1 MKSIIRNISFTIIVI
16 LIQLLFI
23 SCSSSKYSI
32 ESDENGKP
40 MIVGHLTW
48 EEWQENAGWESY
60 SAPSYMPNLKRANEL
75 SEIATD
81 NGVDFLIFAGSW
93 CEDTERELPKL
104 YKLITGAGIFPDK
117 IFLYGVDRQKIE
129 PSGTANYYKI
139 EKVPTLV
146 LEVEGEEIGRIV
158 ENPKLSWEE
167 DILNILREYK
177 FREKQEEGK
186 KELSDQ

>member
-1 MKSIIRNISFTIIVI
+1 MREKMKAVLRNIGITFY
-16 LIQLLFI
+16 LISLGFFVF
-23 SCSSSKYSI
+23 SCSGSKYSI

-48 EEWQENAGWESY
+48 EEWQEEAGWDNY
-60 SAPSYMPNLKRANEL
+60 SAPSYMPNIKRANEI
-75 SEIATD
+75 SDMAT
-81 NGVDFLIFAGSW
+81 NYNVDFLIFAGSW
-93 CEDTERELPKL
+93 CEDTERELPKV

-117 IFLYGVDRQKIE
+117 IFLYGVDRQKDE
-129 PSGTANYYKI
+129 PSGTAKYYKL

-146 LEVEGEEIGRIV
+146 LEVDGEEIGRIV

-177 FREKQEEGK
+177 FREKQGEEK
-186 KELSDQ
+186 

>member
-1 MKSIIRNISFTIIVI
+1 MKSNIQNSYRAFSLLVFVIILT
-16 LIQLLFI
+16 
-23 SCSSSKYSI
+23 SCSGSKYSI
-32 ESDENGKP
+32 ENDENGKA

-48 EEWQENAGWESY
+48 EEWQEEAEWDSY
-60 SAPSYMPNLKRANEL
+60 SAPSYMPNLKRANEI
-75 SEIATD
+75 SDMATD

-93 CEDTERELPKL
+93 CEDTERELPKI

-117 IFLYGVDRQKIE
+117 ILLYGVDRQKDE
-129 PSGTANYYKI
+129 SSGTAKEYKI

-177 FREKQEEGK
+177 FREKQEENK
-186 KELSDQ
+186 